1 MTPLEITPHLYSC
14 VYIRN
19 GRWLLWG
26 MRLIRTHY
34 RRHQMSI
41 NLILIIVFILAAIVW
56 SMNDE
61 PPKGA

>member
-1 MTPLEITPHLYSC
+1 
-14 VYIRN
+14 
-19 GRWLLWG
+19 
-26 MRLIRTHY
+26 MRQ
-34 RRHQMSI
+34 QMSI